1 MTQIKLNSKI
11 VNALAKKHNKS
22 TRQIERYIR
31 KETDTILGDQVR
43 KQYYTVVNT
52 SESVAETLVKNI

>member
-11 VNALAKKHNKS
+11 VAALAKKHGKS

-31 KETDTILGDQVR
+31 KDTDTVFADEVR
-43 KQYYTVVNT
+43 KQYQMVLNT
-52 SESVAETLVKNI
+52 SESVTETLVKNI